1 MPWTKERVIEL
12 LNTNDL
18 AVERAVVA
26 LFERQTADEKATND
40 TRHDN
45 TVGFSAAHARTLS
58 FYAKIILGGWKR
70 EGKNKTYLF
79 PNKMAKARRFVS
91 RYTRQLADIANKKEE
106 EALRGPRFE
115 LSAETA
121 ARITRG
127 SFVVAGDG
135 TVLRR

>member
-1 MPWTKERVIEL
+1 MPWNKERVLEL
-12 LNTNDL
+12 LRTNDL

-45 TVGFSAAHARTLS
+45 TVGFTAAHARTLS
-58 FYAKIILGGWKR
+58 FYAKVILAGWKR

-79 PNKMAKARRFVS
+79 PNKMEKARRFVS
-91 RYTRQLADIANKKEE
+91 HYHRQLCEIANKKEE
-106 EALRGPRFE
+106 AALRGPSFE
-115 LSAETA
+115 LTAEAA
-121 ARITRG
+121 ARINRG
-127 SFVVAGDG
+127 SFTVAGDG

>member
-1 MPWTKERVIEL
+1 MPWTKERVTEL

-58 FYAKIILGGWKR
+58 FYAKVILAGWKR
-70 EGKNKTYLF
+70 EGKNKTHLF
-79 PNKMAKARRFVS
+79 PNKLAKARRFVT
-91 RYTRQLADIANKKEE
+91 RYSRQLCDIANAKEQA
-106 EALRGPRFE
+106 ALRGPAFE
-115 LSAETA
+115 LSAEA
-121 ARITRG
+121 AAKITRG
-127 SFVVAGDG
+127 SFVAAGDG
-135 TVLRR
+135 TLLRR